1 MNVIELNDR
10 QIVVI
15 RQALRLQE
23 ESHKRNGF
31 PTLEAETSSLRSYIA
46 DLVIDNAKVVV

>member
-1 MNVIELNDR
+1 MTLIELNDR

-23 ESHKRNGF
+23 EAHKRNGF
-31 PTLEAETSSLRSYIA
+31 LVLEVEASDLRSYIA
-46 DLVIDNAKVVV
+46 DLVIDNAKAVV